1 MPGCLF
7 SPTGPR
13 RPRWDEAWGSIDG
26 AILIL
31 IFAMLIIGQGL
42 QNTGAVK
49 LIVEAVTPVMTSVSP
64 FVAVLIV
71 YALASTLTEFV
82 TNNAVAVIFT
92 PIAIGLGQQLGID
105 PRALVVAVMF
115 GASASFATPIG
126 YQKNTLVYG
135 AGNYRF
141 TDFVKIG
148 LPMNIIVGLA
158 SCYAIFLFYGL

>member
-1 MPGCLF
+1 MTGCLF

-126 YQKNTLVYG
+126 YQTNTVYG